1 MLRLDNMEEKEL
13 TLKELITTIT
23 DLKNYFLKTR
33 KILFI
38 ATALGLFLDVYYSFL
53 KKPTYSALLNFSL
66 EDEKSNSS
74 LTDADRFFGFLAI
87 LFVAV
92 KKY

>member
-1 MLRLDNMEEKEL
+1 MEEKEL

-23 DLKNYFLKTR
+23 DWKNYFLKTR

-38 ATALGLFLDVYYSFL
+38 ATALGLFLGVYYSFL

-74 LTDADRFFGFLAI
+74 LTDADRFFWIFSDSFCSSKKILAR
-87 LFVAV
+87 F
-92 KKY
+92 KC